1 MMEPLMMSKTVFDAL
16 PKDQQDL
23 IMQIGAELE
32 SFGTAGA
39 KADDEAVEAVFS
51 KAGAKVVPMDEA
63 TLSKWREL
71 ARETAWK
78 DFANRSAS
86 CAELLKM
93 AEAVA

>member
-1 MMEPLMMSKTVFDAL
+1 MEPLMMSKVLFDKL
-16 PKDQQDL
+16 PKDQQEAMMAVGSDL
-23 IMQIGAELE
+23 EA
-32 SFGTAGA
+32 FGTAGA
-39 KADDEAVEAVFS
+39 KADDEQVEKVFA
-51 KAGAKVVPMDEA
+51 KAGAKVQ
-63 TLSKWREL
+63 TLDDAALGKWRDL